1 MSVSL
6 SVCVCVCLKSSPPT
20 LLCLLQKDVVVSF
33 PRPPVHFWGPFSG
46 RQTGPKCKKNCSAGL
61 EMRPFSGLH
70 FGPPVAPKVA
80 SRRLVGL
87 AARVPV
93 SGARYRGFSVPWHTA
108 FLSLQS
114 SGSTRTTQEKL
125 NQLSTCK
132 KSPPCARSMA
142 RPSRTIFCHGPQR
155 DNIPAAGGEAASVSR
170 SADVG

>member
-1 MSVSL
+1 MSVSLSLSL

-20 LLCLLQKDVVVSF
+20 LLCVLQKDVVVSF

-87 AARVPV
+87 AALVAV
-93 SGARYRGFSVPWHTA
+93 SGARKRALSVP
-108 FLSLQS
+108 
-114 SGSTRTTQEKL
+114 
-125 NQLSTCK
+125 
-132 KSPPCARSMA
+132 
-142 RPSRTIFCHGPQR
+142 CHGPL
-155 DNIPAAGGEAASVSR
+155 ASFESHGTQLVQGVKKSDRRR
-170 SADVG
+170 STTLTRHHVTPTPQGVFSHA